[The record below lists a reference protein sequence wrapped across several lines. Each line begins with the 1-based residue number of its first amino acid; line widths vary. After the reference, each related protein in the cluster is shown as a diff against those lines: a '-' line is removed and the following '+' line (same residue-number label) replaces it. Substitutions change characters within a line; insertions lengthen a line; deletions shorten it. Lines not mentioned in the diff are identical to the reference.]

1 MRPKNKTELL
11 DLSQDNFDSLM
22 TFIDNLSI
30 EEKHLQFPEGT
41 LNRNIKDVLMHLHH
55 WHLLFVNWY
64 EIGMQGVKPQMP
76 AKGYSWN
83 ETPKLNLWIREQ
95 YEDIPWEEASRLL
108 TTSFLQTRKIM
119 DNHSNKELFEKQRFH
134 WTGSTSLGSYLVS
147 ASSSHYYWAEK
158 LIKKSIKK

>member
-1 MRPKNKTELL
+1 
-11 DLSQDNFDSLM
+11 
-22 TFIDNLSI
+22 
-30 EEKHLQFPEGT
+30 
-41 LNRNIKDVLMHLHH
+41 
-55 WHLLFVNWY
+55 
-64 EIGMQGVKPQMP
+64 MQGVKPQMP

-147 ASSSHYYWAEK
+147 ASSSHYSWAEK
-158 LIKKSIKK
+158 LIKKSIK

>member
-1 MRPKNKTELL
+1 
-11 DLSQDNFDSLM
+11 
-22 TFIDNLSI
+22 
-30 EEKHLQFPEGT
+30 
-41 LNRNIKDVLMHLHH
+41 MHLHH
-55 WHLLFVNWY
+55 WHLLFFNWY

-119 DNHSNKELFEKQRFH
+119 ENHSNKELFEKQRFH

-147 ASSSHYYWAEK
+147 ASSSHYSWAEK
-158 LIKKSIKK
+158 LIKKSIK